1 MESEK
6 YKLYIPT
13 NVKTRLEFFK
23 GFGIK
28 ELITAV
34 AVLVG
39 LLPLSLTI
47 YFMEKNYLIPVIIEF
62 LGTAGAVIFNTKDD
76 NNLCVFSQIKYMIE
90 FTKIQKEYRYKY
102 YNKWRDDVV

>member
-1 MESEK
+1 MNKEK

-28 ELITAV
+28 ELITTVIVMLSMLPISFGIYAV
-34 AVLVG
+34 
-39 LLPLSLTI
+39 
-47 YFMEKNYLIPVIIEF
+47 EKNYLVPVILEF
-62 LGTAGAVIFNTKDD
+62 LVTAGAVIFNTKDD
-76 NNLCVFSQIKYMIE
+76 NNLCVVSQIKYMIE
-90 FTKIQKEYRYKY
+90 FSKIQKEYIYKY